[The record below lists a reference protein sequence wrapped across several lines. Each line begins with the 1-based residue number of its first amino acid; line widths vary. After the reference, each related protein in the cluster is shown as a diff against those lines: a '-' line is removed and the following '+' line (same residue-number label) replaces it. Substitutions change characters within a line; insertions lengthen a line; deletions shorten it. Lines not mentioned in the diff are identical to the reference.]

1 MTYADGT
8 SGTVTIA
15 GEKTSIYTAAG
26 AYTDTV
32 RVDSILPDY
41 GNIRKGAQVPIQI
54 SVTNL
59 GTQPVDKL
67 TVTFNDGQKGKD
79 TSFGE
84 NDAFVP
90 IAPGE
95 TRSLTVFYTVP
106 ADCPPDL
113 T

>member
-1 MTYADGT
+1 M
-8 SGTVTIA
+8 
-15 GEKTSIYTAAG
+15 
-26 AYTDTV
+26 
-32 RVDSILPDY
+32 
-41 GNIRKGAQVPIQI
+41 
-54 SVTNL
+54 
-59 GTQPVDKL
+59 DKL

-106 ADCPPDL
+106 ADCVPDL
-113 T
+113 TYTVTCTFGNGTAHSTEQEAPLLNIPDLGIADTEILRRAEDGERSCNSR